1 MKKQCTADVR
11 ANTHMLRYSKCNRD
25 AVEGTDYCP
34 THAPERAA
42 LREKITA
49 LRHAVRAAELRSRD
63 YALLFATAWMMS
75 AEYREYASKF
85 KFYYEQFNTLRD
97 ELRVL
102 TKGRM

>member
-1 MKKQCTADVR
+1 MRCKAQVKMV
-11 ANTHMLRYSKCNRD
+11 THLSQYSQCNRE
-25 AVEGTDYCP
+25 ASFGSDYCP

-49 LRHAVRAAELRSRD
+49 LRNAVHSAELRSRD

-75 AEYREYASKF
+75 AEYREYAEKF
-85 KFYYEQFNTLRD
+85 KFYYEQSNTLRD